1 MKTDLETIREI
12 IEDQFL
18 DIIEN
23 ILEPSAEKL
32 RIVLKDKSFIDVR
45 ISQTVVNR
53 FDFHWERRHI
63 DKSLFRYDNFPDI
76 HFKKFNSFPFHF
88 HYQKENKVVESKF
101 RKTLPG
107 GFIDFMNFVRDYLE
121 KKSNLT

>member
-18 DIIEN
+18 DIVED
-23 ILEPSAEKL
+23 ILEPSGEKL
-32 RIVLKDKSFIDVR
+32 RVVLKDGSFIDLR
-45 ISQTVVNR
+45 ISQTVKNR

-63 DKSLFRYDNFPDI
+63 DKNIFHYDNFPDI
-76 HFKKFNSFPFHF
+76 HFKKLKSFPFHF
-88 HYQKENKVVESKF
+88 HYKRENKIVESKF

-107 GFIDFMNFVRDYLE
+107 GFVDFMNFVRDFLE
-121 KKSNLT
+121 KK